1 MIRHG
6 SRSISRR
13 GFLGRL
19 GTLGLG
25 SYVWLGRKAFALDE
39 HASPA
44 PVVGMR
50 APLAA
55 GRYCI
60 LPLGSI
66 RPTGWLRNQLVIQA
80 NGLSGHLDE
89 TWTDVGPESSWL
101 GGKGESWER
110 GPYFL
115 DGLIPL
121 AWLLDDGRLKAKAQR
136 FVDWTLEHQSPNGM
150 FGPASNDDWWPRFVM
165 LKALTQYHELTGD
178 ERVIPLMNRY
188 FRHQLEELPK
198 RPLRDWGKF
207 RWQDEVLSVIWL
219 YNLTGAEYLVLDEPV
234 RERFRHIAAPDKA
247 EFLHGGLSPN
257 TARPT
262 RTMVAPSS
270 IATSKSSVIPIE
282 SSRRRNP
289 LRAARVSRIS
299 RRREKYGRQRSALG
313 AGGGI
318 AISPATS
325 T

>member
-1 MIRHG
+1 VIRHG

-115 DGLIPL
+115 DGLITL
-121 AWLLDDGRLKAKAQR
+121 AW
-136 FVDWTLEHQSPNGM
+136 
-150 FGPASNDDWWPRFVM
+150 
-165 LKALTQYHELTGD
+165 
-178 ERVIPLMNRY
+178 
-188 FRHQLEELPK
+188 
-198 RPLRDWGKF
+198 
-207 RWQDEVLSVIWL
+207 
-219 YNLTGAEYLVLDEPV
+219 
-234 RERFRHIAAPDKA
+234 
-247 EFLHGGLSPN
+247 
-257 TARPT
+257 
-262 RTMVAPSS
+262 
-270 IATSKSSVIPIE
+270 
-282 SSRRRNP
+282 
-289 LRAARVSRIS
+289 
-299 RRREKYGRQRSALG
+299 
-313 AGGGI
+313 
-318 AISPATS
+318 
-325 T
+325 